1 MVFFSEIQSYLENIK
16 FYSRASIY
24 SIIDN
29 NIPNLLYTFQDKIDI
44 NIYLKNKGEID
55 YRSDYNQIG
64 DFIFVSYKAHS
75 DLIYI
80 LIAEIKPSVS
90 VNEIS
95 CSALKLKFLV
105 QEYYYKQHLS
115 KEKTFQLNVL
125 EWMPLAV
132 FISELE
138 GKIEFVNK
146 KAVELLGYEK
156 KELLGK
162 NIFELSQNTEY
173 DESNWQLL
181 EARQS
186 EQLILGTAFKRK
198 DGTIFNIEAVTH
210 FLNYNDKEYLI
221 SFVKKLD
228 EDQNKEVFQRVLEAQ
243 NIERKRFAK
252 DLHDGLGPLLSLI
265 KLYISDITSEDMT
278 QEESVEI
285 QGEIIKLIDEAI
297 VSAKRIANNLV
308 PSILKEYGL
317 VVAIKN
323 FIAQINKNNKFQIAL
338 NVLGENTISQNA
350 QLEVYQL
357 VRELLNNAMKHSDA
371 KNIFLDFKF
380 EQKHLLLQYRDNGK
394 GFNLEK
400 VKKENSGMGLNNLYK
415 RVEVLNGII
424 DINSELGKGTKIKI
438 EI

>member
-1 MVFFSEIQSYLENIK
+1 MVFFSEIQTYLESIK

-24 SIIDN
+24 SILDN
-29 NIPNLLYTFQDKIDI
+29 NSPVLLYSFQDKIDI
-44 NIYLKNKGEID
+44 NIYFHNKEDID
-55 YRSDYNQIG
+55 FSSDYNQID
-64 DFIFVSYKAHS
+64 DFIFVPYKAQL
-75 DLIYI
+75 DLNYI
-80 LIAEIKPSVS
+80 LIAEISSSLSIKD
-90 VNEIS
+90 IS
-95 CSALKLKFLV
+95 YSALKLKFLV
-105 QEYYYKQHLS
+105 QEYYYKQHLR
-115 KEKTFQLNVL
+115 KEKIFQLNVL

-132 FISELE
+132 FVSELE
-138 GKIEFVNK
+138 GGIEFVNK
-146 KAVELLGYEK
+146 KAIEILGYEK
-156 KELLGK
+156 NELLDK
-162 NIFELSQNTEY
+162 NIFELSQDTDYN
-173 DESNWQLL
+173 ESNWQLL

-186 EQLILGTAFKRK
+186 EQLILGTTLRRK
-198 DGTIFNIEAVTH
+198 DGTLFNIEAVTH
-210 FLNYNDKEYLI
+210 FLNYDDKEYFI

-278 QEESVEI
+278 QEENIEI
-285 QGEIIKLIDEAI
+285 QNEIIKLIDEAI
-297 VSAKRIANNLV
+297 ISAKRIANNLV

-317 VVAIKN
+317 VVAVKN
-323 FIAQINKNNKFQIAL
+323 FIAQINKNNKFQIDL
-338 NVLGENTISQNA
+338 KVIGENTISQNA

-357 VRELLNNAMKHSDA
+357 VRELLNNAMKHSGA
-371 KNIFLDFKF
+371 KNILLDFKF
-380 EQKHLLLQYRDNGK
+380 NQKRLLLQYEDNGK

>member
-1 MVFFSEIQSYLENIK
+1 MIFLSEIKSYLETIK

-24 SIIDN
+24 SILDN
-29 NIPNLLYTFQDKIDI
+29 NPVSIFSFQEKIDSR
-44 NIYLKNKGEID
+44 IYLQNKAEID
-55 YRSDYNQIG
+55 SSSDFKQID
-64 DFIFVSYKAHS
+64 DFVFVLYEAQPDLNYIFIAQISSSLSTKDLSY
-75 DLIYI
+75 
-80 LIAEIKPSVS
+80 
-90 VNEIS
+90 
-95 CSALKLKFLV
+95 SALKLKFLI
-105 QEYYYKQHLS
+105 QKYYYKQHLH

-125 EWMPLAV
+125 EWMPLAI

-138 GKIEFVNK
+138 GGIEFVNK
-146 KAVELLGYEK
+146 KAIEILGYKKNELLR
-156 KELLGK
+156 K
-162 NIFELSQNTEY
+162 NIFELSQDTNY

-186 EQLILGTAFKRK
+186 EQLLLGTALKRK

-210 FLNYNDKEYLI
+210 FLNYENKEYFI

-265 KLYISDITSEDMT
+265 KLYISDITSDDMT
-278 QEESVEI
+278 EEENVEI

-297 VSAKRIANNLV
+297 LSAKRIANNLV

-357 VRELLNNAMKHSDA
+357 VRELLNNAMKHSGA
-371 KNIFLDFKF
+371 KNILLDFKF
-380 EQKHLLLQYRDNGK
+380 DQKHLLLQYKDNGK
-394 GFNLEK
+394 GFNIEK

-424 DINSELGKGTKIKI
+424 DINSELGNGTKIKI